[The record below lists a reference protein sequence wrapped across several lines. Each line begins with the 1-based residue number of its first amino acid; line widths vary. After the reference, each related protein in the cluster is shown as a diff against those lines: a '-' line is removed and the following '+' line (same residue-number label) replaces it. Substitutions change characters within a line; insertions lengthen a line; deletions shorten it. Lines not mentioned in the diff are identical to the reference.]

1 MPLPD
6 DFVQRIRQQ
15 FPPEESAAF
24 CAAILEREPYTSLR
38 INLEKLETAATAAG
52 SPLMLR
58 KEEAAGR
65 VPWCDTGWYLKQKFP
80 FTFDPLFHAGAYYV
94 QEASSMFPAH
104 IPIPQTRPL
113 HALDLCAAPGGK
125 STLLRSLL
133 PAGSLLVSNEV
144 MPARAAVLVEN
155 IRKWGHPD
163 CLVTSARPTDFGRME
178 QMFDLILTDV
188 PCSGEGM
195 FRKDPEAVAQWTP
208 KLVENC
214 AALQRQILADVWPAL
229 KPGGLLLY
237 STCTYNTAEDE
248 ENVLWIARRLGAE
261 IIPLSV
267 KKEWGIQG
275 SLLSDPLFPPADTDT
290 ERLPLCHF
298 FPHCTRG
305 EGFFIAALRKRPDPA
320 TPASAS
326 TTGDCQSFPEPI
338 GNEQAKASSRR
349 AEPPHR
355 KKGKPDK
362 KAAAPA
368 WSAEE
373 KRTLLSFLQG
383 PEEDWTLAFDE
394 DTCTALHS
402 LHAPFREALQ
412 EKGIRL
418 LHSGIPLAQRRGRDL
433 IPHTALAL
441 STALSRN
448 RFPEAPLTHEQ
459 ALAYLRRDAIQLP
472 PDIPRGFVLLT
483 FRGIPLGFAK
493 NIGNRCNNLYPAE
506 WRIRTTYLPDR
517 PQSLME

>member
-1 MPLPD
+1 MGHTGQSAVRSALPARQCRYGAPTTLPFLSPLHTG
-6 DFVQRIRQQ
+6 RGLLHRR
-15 FPPEESAAF
+15 PPQTARS
-24 CAAILEREPYTSLR
+24 RHTGLR
-38 INLEKLETAATAAG
+38 I
-52 SPLMLR
+52 
-58 KEEAAGR
+58 
-65 VPWCDTGWYLKQKFP
+65 
-80 FTFDPLFHAGAYYV
+80 YY
-94 QEASSMFPAH
+94 
-104 IPIPQTRPL
+104 
-113 HALDLCAAPGGK
+113 
-125 STLLRSLL
+125 
-133 PAGSLLVSNEV
+133 
-144 MPARAAVLVEN
+144 
-155 IRKWGHPD
+155 
-163 CLVTSARPTDFGRME
+163 
-178 QMFDLILTDV
+178 
-188 PCSGEGM
+188 
-195 FRKDPEAVAQWTP
+195 
-208 KLVENC
+208 
-214 AALQRQILADVWPAL
+214 
-229 KPGGLLLY
+229 
-237 STCTYNTAEDE
+237 
-248 ENVLWIARRLGAE
+248 RRL
-261 IIPLSV
+261 PVFS
-267 KKEWGIQG
+267 
-275 SLLSDPLFPPADTDT
+275 
-290 ERLPLCHF
+290 
-298 FPHCTRG
+298 
-305 EGFFIAALRKRPDPA
+305 
-320 TPASAS
+320 
-326 TTGDCQSFPEPI
+326 EPI

-402 LHAPFREALQ
+402 LHASFREVLQ

-441 STALSRN
+441 STALRRG
-448 RFPEAPLTHEQ
+448 RFPEAALTHEQ